1 MPISKAGLLRT
12 DGLSSAPKEQTYV
25 PLYSVLFYYGKD
37 NEFTSGTL
45 NLDNY
50 RNYQE
55 IYFPNITIYNADG
68 TPSLLKCDP
77 LVTCIN
83 ADANWNSNTG
93 VCFAPT
99 TTLPNTGATLF
110 ESHTHNPTTLVR
122 TNVYNALGA
131 APGEQTGPQSYIE
144 QKGSYTHFHTAN
156 NIAAGLRGVQYGRYD
171 GFANRVA
178 GINAVAVKPIL
189 RDPQLVTNL
198 NEVYNEKKL
207 TYLPK
212 NIVVFG
218 NNLPSNAYSRS
229 DDYHSNTATGKVL
242 PLICKSD
249 NVGALLIAN
258 SLTFSITSS
267 TVTNHNHSGVM
278 PSQKRKSKKSG
289 QLGYI
294 VNDAGVHNHA
304 VTYTSNV
311 ATRSK
316 ILKGWITTQNNTP
329 IANGVIIGY
338 SIGLNTLY
346 QGIYS
351 NSEVLPVNWH
361 FCDGNN
367 GTPDL
372 RGYFIYA
379 NFDAANNCHDTV
391 FSSSNTLTISS
402 ISMAANGN
410 HSHLG
415 PLTGQEVGSGT
426 PTDIGSHSYEDA
438 LNHTHAIS
446 TASTFKYN
454 ITDTQDVTNI
464 IAGQSYSYVPP
475 RVQLAFIMYNENI
488 V

>member
-12 DGLSSAPKEQTYV
+12 DGISSAPKESAYI

-37 NEFTSGTL
+37 NEFTGGTI
-45 NLDNY
+45 NFDNY

-55 IYFPNITIYNADG
+55 IYYPNITIYNADG

-77 LVTCIN
+77 LITCIN

-99 TTLPNTGATLF
+99 TNLPNTGATLF

-131 APGEQTGPQSYIE
+131 LTGEATGTTNYIE
-144 QKGSYTHFHTAN
+144 QKGPYTHNHTAN
-156 NIAAGLRGVQYGRYD
+156 NIALGLRNIQYGRYD
-171 GFANRVA
+171 GFQNKVA
-178 GINAVAVKPIL
+178 GINAIAVKPIL

-207 TYLPK
+207 TYIPK
-212 NIVVFG
+212 NVIVFG
-218 NNLPSNAYSRS
+218 NNLPTNAYSRS
-229 DDYHSNTATGKVL
+229 DSFHSNSATGFVL
-242 PLICKSD
+242 PLIAKAD
-249 NVGALLIAN
+249 NVGALAIAN
-258 SLTFSITSS
+258 TLTFSISSS
-267 TVTNHNHSGVM
+267 TVLNHNHNVV
-278 PSQKRKSKKSG
+278 PLSQKRRSKKVG
-289 QLGYI
+289 QTGYKL
-294 VNDAGVHNHA
+294 NEAGVHNHA

-311 ATRSK
+311 EIRSK
-316 ILKGWITTQNNTP
+316 ILKGWITTQNSTP

-351 NSEVLPVNWH
+351 NSEVLPINWH

-391 FSSSNTLTISS
+391 FHSSNTLTINSV
-402 ISMAANGN
+402 SMAANGN

-415 PLTGQEVGSGT
+415 PLTGVEAGAGT
-426 PTDIGSHSYEDA
+426 PTDIGSHSFEDA
-438 LNHTHAIS
+438 LNHTHTIS
-446 TASTFKYN
+446 TANTFKYN
-454 ITDTQDVTNI
+454 VTDTDEVSNI
-464 IAGQSYSYVPP
+464 KAGQSYTYVPP

-488 V
+488 I

>member
-12 DGLSSAPKEQTYV
+12 DGISSAPKEEAYI
-25 PLYSVLFYYGKD
+25 PLYSVLFYYGKE
-37 NEFTSGTL
+37 NEFTGGTL
-45 NLDNY
+45 NFDNY

-55 IYFPNITIYNADG
+55 IYYPNIIIYNADG

-77 LVTCIN
+77 LITCID

-99 TTLPNTGATLF
+99 TNLPNTGATLF
-110 ESHTHNPTTLVR
+110 ESHTHSPTTLVR
-122 TNVYNALGA
+122 TNVYNILGA
-131 APGEQTGPQSYIE
+131 NPGETPGTISYIE
-144 QKGSYTHFHTAN
+144 QKGSYTHNHTSN
-156 NIAAGLRGVQYGRYD
+156 NIALGLRNVQYGRYD
-171 GFANRVA
+171 GFANSVA
-178 GINAVAVKPIL
+178 GINAIAVKPIL

-207 TYLPK
+207 TYIPK
-212 NIVVFG
+212 NVIVFG
-218 NNLPSNAYSRS
+218 NDLPTNSYSRS
-229 DDYHSNTATGKVL
+229 DSFHSNSATGFVL
-242 PLICKSD
+242 PLIAKND
-249 NVGALLIAN
+249 DVGALHTPNTL
-258 SLTFSITSS
+258 SFSITSS
-267 TVTNHNHSGVM
+267 TVLNHNHN
-278 PSQKRKSKKSG
+278 PYPLSQKRRSKKVG
-289 QLGYI
+289 QTGYI
-294 VNDAGVHNHA
+294 LNEAGVHNHA

-311 ATRSK
+311 EIRSK
-316 ILKGWITTQNNTP
+316 ILKAWVTTQNSTP

-351 NSEVLPVNWH
+351 NSEVLPINWH

-379 NFDAANNCHDTV
+379 NFDAANTCHDTV
-391 FSSSNTLTISS
+391 LYSSNTMTINS

-415 PLTGQEVGSGT
+415 PLTGVQSGAGT
-426 PTDIGSHSYEDA
+426 PVDAGSHSFEDV

-446 TASTFKYN
+446 TANTFKYN
-454 ITDTQDVTNI
+454 ATDTEEVTNI
-464 IAGQSYSYVPP
+464 KAGQSYTYVPP